1 MINQPLS
8 DILGQLRNGTVNY
21 LGVTGLPNI
30 YCGYL
35 AILLSILFL
44 FCKRISLRERI
55 GAFLLTSFLLLSF
68 YLWPLNIFWH
78 GFITPNSFNY
88 RYSFLF
94 SFCLL
99 YMSCRFLCVLSYQL
113 PCFLEKTHRFP
124 ALELVVGLLLLITS
138 ADLGINGRAIFRNID
153 YATPYM
159 RMDEYAVSYT
169 HLTLPT
175 T

>member
-1 MINQPLS
+1 MFIGKLSDPLTSVVYDPRLINQPLS

-30 YCGYL
+30 YCRYL

-99 YMSCRFLCVLSYQL
+99 YMSCLLSMCSFVSITMFFREDASFPGIGACGWTAFANYLSRSRYQWQS
-113 PCFLEKTHRFP
+113 HFP
-124 ALELVVGLLLLITS
+124 Q
-138 ADLGINGRAIFRNID
+138 
-153 YATPYM
+153 Y
-159 RMDEYAVSYT
+159 
-169 HLTLPT
+169 
-175 T
+175 

>member
-1 MINQPLS
+1 MFIGKLSDPLTSVVYDPRLINQPLS

-88 RYSFLF
+88 RYSFLS

-124 ALELVVGLLLLITS
+124 ALELVVGLLLLIT
-138 ADLGINGRAIFRNID
+138 
-153 YATPYM
+153 
-159 RMDEYAVSYT
+159 
-169 HLTLPT
+169 
-175 T
+175 